1 MSISKASTDALI
13 LTFLILGLSYI
24 TLTLLEYNS
33 ILNYERAK
41 SQKSTVTF
49 VFLSSPDGEMVI
61 SHTF

>member
-13 LTFLILGLSYI
+13 LTFLTLGLSYI
-24 TLTLLEYNS
+24 TLTFLEYNS

-41 SQKSTVTF
+41 PQKSTVTF